1 MRKAISN
8 DRNSASEWPLWEAE
22 TGYFDLLNVDP
33 ADLDTELSTRTVV
46 ILVPAYPESMRTAF
60 QRQKKRSARM
70 ADEDLRNDI
79 QATIAAVAMM
89 QKELDRRTLAAK
101 QKRLD
106 DAARDIERTAR
117 KIEYAELKRR
127 RGGRGFRQKAT

>member
-1 MRKAISN
+1 VPGSGTSANNAMNKAISN
-8 DRNSASEWPLWEAE
+8 VIE
-22 TGYFDLLNVDP
+22 TGSDRLQPEPPTVSYYDLPGVADADWGGDP
-33 ADLDTELSTRTVV
+33 TGAAV

-60 QRQKKRSARM
+60 ARQKKRIARQ

-101 QKRLD
+101 
-106 DAARDIERTAR
+106 
-117 KIEYAELKRR
+117 
-127 RGGRGFRQKAT
+127 

>member
-1 MRKAISN
+1 MIKAISN
-8 DRNSASEWPLWEAE
+8 NIE
-22 TGYFDLLNVDP
+22 TGSDRLQPNPPTVSVYDLLNEG
-33 ADLDTELSTRTVV
+33 TIEWESTPGTRAVV

-60 QRQKKRSARM
+60 ARQKKRIARL

-106 DAARDIERTAR
+106 DAKRDMERDNLRIERNLGAR
-117 KIEYAELKRR
+117 I
-127 RGGRGFRQKAT
+127 